1 VATGG
6 GGGEWEPNQILLQE
20 PAYVSNSKPQ
30 ETSMLEDPNGITKPA
45 IEEWDQSNLRLI
57 NYAQNSERRLS

>member
-45 IEEWDQSNLRLI
+45 IEEWDQSDL
-57 NYAQNSERRLS
+57 